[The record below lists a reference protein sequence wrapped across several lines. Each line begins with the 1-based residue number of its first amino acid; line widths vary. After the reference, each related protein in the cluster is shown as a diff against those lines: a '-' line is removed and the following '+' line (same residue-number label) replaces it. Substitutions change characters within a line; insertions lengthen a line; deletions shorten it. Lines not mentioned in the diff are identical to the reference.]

1 MKLPYI
7 VTSVNTAQTER
18 IGAEFA
24 KWILAHKR
32 DGEGCFV
39 ALYGDLGAGKTA
51 FIRGAVS
58 VAAPQAHTQSPTYT
72 IVNEYAS
79 GRVPVYHMDVYRL
92 QTEDDLYSVGFFDY
106 LEQDAI
112 CFCEWCEKIRPY
124 LPANHF
130 SVTIQKAL
138 SAKERNIEIREV
150 LHYADFGD

>member
-72 IVNEYAS
+72 VVNEYAS

-92 QTEDDLYSVGFFDY
+92 QTICTPSVFLIIWNKMPFVFVSG
-106 LEQDAI
+106 
-112 CFCEWCEKIRPY
+112 
-124 LPANHF
+124 
-130 SVTIQKAL
+130 
-138 SAKERNIEIREV
+138 AKRFVHIFLLIIFRLQFKKHCLRKKEI
-150 LHYADFGD
+150 